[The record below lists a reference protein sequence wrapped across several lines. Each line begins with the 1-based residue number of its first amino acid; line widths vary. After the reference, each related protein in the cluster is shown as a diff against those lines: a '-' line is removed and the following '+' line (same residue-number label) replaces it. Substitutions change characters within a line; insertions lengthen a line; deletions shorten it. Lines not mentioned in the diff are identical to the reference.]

1 MLASGLQIVQGNLV
15 SSQLIILGFG
25 GIVRHMSELRVSVV
39 IAAFNGEEFLGRA
52 IDSILSQSRQAFEI
66 IVVDDGSSDGTKGVV
81 TAYGDRV
88 RYVYQKNAGVS
99 AARNTG
105 ARSASGDWLIFLDV
119 DDYYYKDR
127 IRRHCDLVGQHPDID
142 FVVGNYDYCSPDG
155 GIISDSMSMTEL
167 GRSARER
174 CGAENTT
181 LLVREEIG
189 RLISEYFG
197 HTLSIGVRRSMF
209 MDLGGFPEGY
219 RVGEDLHLLIR
230 LCLKSRKV
238 GVVCEPLG
246 AYIVHDSGL
255 VRSDTE
261 FSQRETVRTLLNLRK
276 YPGCASST
284 AWKYYLK
291 VLQDARYDWALSLL
305 RKGRRG
311 EAVSVML
318 PSIYET
324 PGWASLRSLLSIL
337 KG

>member
-1 MLASGLQIVQGNLV
+1 MVGQV
-15 SSQLIILGFG
+15 S
-25 GIVRHMSELRVSVV
+25 EPKVSIV
-39 IAAFNGEEFLGRA
+39 IAAFNGEKSVGRA
-52 IDSILSQSRQAFEI
+52 IDSILSQSLQAFEI
-66 IVVDDGSSDGTKGVV
+66 VVVDDGSSDGTKEVV
-81 TAYGDRV
+81 TAYGDKV

-99 AARNTG
+99 AARNAG
-105 ARSASGDWLIFLDV
+105 ARNASGEWLLFLDV
-119 DDYYYKDR
+119 DDYYYEDR
-127 IRRHCDLVGQHPDID
+127 IRWHCDVAAQGPDID

-155 GIISDSMSMTEL
+155 AIISDSMSMTEL
-167 GRSARER
+167 GRSVRER
-174 CGAENTT
+174 CGAGNTT
-181 LLVREEIG
+181 VLVGEEIG

-219 RVGEDLHLLIR
+219 RVGEDLHFLIR
-230 LCLKSRKV
+230 LCLVSRKV

-261 FSQRETVRTLLNLRK
+261 FSQRETVRTLLNLRT
-276 YPGCASST
+276 YPGSASGA

-291 VLQDARYDWALSLL
+291 VLRGARYDWALSLL

-324 PGWASLRSLLSIL
+324 PGWASVKSLLSII